1 MNHCKQTVF
10 LILLMFVLL
19 LPLASA
25 EEARAFITVDGCVPL
40 EIREDSAVTAEELV
54 ISKWG
59 NAINPQFGDQIS
71 PSLTNGDTVVDG
83 DISSLRVLLLLA
95 DADGNKYLQ
104 AAVWDADSATYTIT
118 RSQNLPENAYL
129 DTYHEGN
136 AIFLSV
142 GYDTPGF
149 AESGD
154 LDDLAWLYITA
165 EWTDAG
171 AWVVTRVTDG
181 NSFYADYDGERYVIQ
196 DYWDEEVLQMI
207 SQDATLDTF
216 DFVKP
221 FAAEEIG
228 WMEHNTPDEES

>member
-10 LILLMFVLL
+10 LILLMLVLL

-25 EEARAFITVDGCVPL
+25 EGRTFITVDDCVPL
-40 EIREDSAVTAEELV
+40 EIRAGSAVTAEELIV
-54 ISKWG
+54 PKWG
-59 NAINPQFGDQIS
+59 NVINPQFGDQIH
-71 PSLTNGDTVVDG
+71 PSLTNGDTVVEG

-95 DADGNKYLQ
+95 DAD
-104 AAVWDADSATYTIT
+104 SATYAIT
-118 RSQNLPENAYL
+118 RSSNLPENAYL
-129 DTYHEGN
+129 DTYHEGD

-171 AWVVTRVTDG
+171 AWVVTDVTDG
-181 NSFYADYDGERYVIQ
+181 FSFFVDYDDGQYVIR
-196 DYWDEEVLQMI
+196 DYWDEDVLQTI
-207 SQDATLDTF
+207 SRDATLDTF
-216 DFVKP
+216 DFVNP
-221 FAAEEIG
+221 FAAEIG
-228 WMEHNTPDEES
+228 WMK

>member
-1 MNHCKQTVF
+1 MNHCKQTFF
-10 LILLMFVLL
+10 LILLMFALL
-19 LPLASA
+19 VPLASA
-25 EEARAFITVDGCVPL
+25 EGARAFITVDGCVPL
-40 EIREDSAVTAEELV
+40 EIREDSTVTAEELIV
-54 ISKWG
+54 QKSG

-71 PSLTNGDTVVDG
+71 PSLTGGDTVVEG
-83 DISSLRVLLLLA
+83 DVSGLRVLLLLE

-104 AAVWDADSATYTIT
+104 AAVWDADSATYAIT

-136 AIFLSV
+136 DVFLSV

-165 EWTDAG
+165 EWTDTG

-181 NSFYADYDGERYVIQ
+181 SSFFAYYDGEQYVVR
-196 DYWDEEVLQMI
+196 DDWDEVVLQTI
-207 SQDATLDTF
+207 SLDATLDTF
-216 DFVKP
+216 DFVNP
-221 FAAEEIG
+221 FAAEIG
-228 WMEHNTPDEES
+228 WME

>member
-10 LILLMFVLL
+10 LILLMLVLL

-25 EEARAFITVDGCVPL
+25 EGARAFITVDDCVPL
-40 EIREDSAVTAEELV
+40 EIREGSAVTAEELIV
-54 ISKWG
+54 PKWG
-59 NAINPQFGDQIS
+59 NVINPQFGDQIS
-71 PSLTNGDTVVDG
+71 PSLTNGDTVVAG

-95 DADGNKYLQ
+95 DAD
-104 AAVWDADSATYTIT
+104 SATYAIT
-118 RSQNLPENAYL
+118 RSSNLPENAYL
-129 DTYHEGN
+129 DTYHEGD

-165 EWTDAG
+165 EWTDTD
-171 AWVVTRVTDG
+171 AWVVTDVTDG
-181 NSFYADYDGERYVIQ
+181 FSFFVDYDDGQYVIR
-196 DYWDEEVLQMI
+196 DYWDEKVLQTI

-216 DFVKP
+216 DFVNP
-221 FAAEEIG
+221 FAAEIG
-228 WMEHNTPDEES
+228 WMK

>member
-10 LILLMFVLL
+10 LILLMLVLL

-25 EEARAFITVDGCVPL
+25 EGRTFITVDDCVPL
-40 EIREDSAVTAEELV
+40 EIRAGSAVTAEELIV
-54 ISKWG
+54 PKWG
-59 NAINPQFGDQIS
+59 NVINPQFGDQIH
-71 PSLTNGDTVVDG
+71 PSLTNGDTVVQG

-104 AAVWDADSATYTIT
+104 AAVWDADSATYAIT
-118 RSQNLPENAYL
+118 RSSNLPENAYL
-129 DTYHEGN
+129 DTYHEGD

-165 EWTDAG
+165 EWTDTDDGRVLVLRGLRRRAVRHPGLLGRESAANDFAG
-171 AWVVTRVTDG
+171 CNTGHIRLCEPVRGGNRV
-181 NSFYADYDGERYVIQ
+181 
-196 DYWDEEVLQMI
+196 DEVR
-207 SQDATLDTF
+207 
-216 DFVKP
+216 
-221 FAAEEIG
+221 
-228 WMEHNTPDEES
+228 

>member
-10 LILLMFVLL
+10 LILLMLVLL

-25 EEARAFITVDGCVPL
+25 EGARAFITVDDCVPL
-40 EIREDSAVTAEELV
+40 EIRAGSAVTADEL
-54 ISKWG
+54 IIPKWG
-59 NAINPQFGDQIS
+59 NVINPQFGDQIH
-71 PSLTNGDTVVDG
+71 PSLTNDDTVVDG

-104 AAVWDADSATYTIT
+104 AAVWDADSATYAIT
-118 RSQNLPENAYL
+118 RSSNLPENAYL
-129 DTYHEGN
+129 DTYHEGD

-165 EWTDAG
+165 EWTD
-171 AWVVTRVTDG
+171 TDA
-181 NSFYADYDGERYVIQ
+181 FFVDYDDGQYVIR
-196 DYWDEEVLQMI
+196 DYWDEDVLQTI
-207 SQDATLDTF
+207 SRDATLDTF
-216 DFVKP
+216 DFVNP
-221 FAAEEIG
+221 FAAEIG
-228 WMEHNTPDEES
+228 WMK

>member
-10 LILLMFVLL
+10 LILLMLVLL

-25 EEARAFITVDGCVPL
+25 EGRTFITVDDCVPL
-40 EIREDSAVTAEELV
+40 EIRAGSAVTADELV
-54 ISKWG
+54 IPKWG
-59 NAINPQFGDQIS
+59 NVINPQFGDQIS
-71 PSLTNGDTVVDG
+71 PSLTNDDTVVDG
-83 DISSLRVLLLLA
+83 DISSLRVLLVLA

-104 AAVWDADSATYTIT
+104 AAVWEADSATYAIT
-118 RSQNLPENAYL
+118 RSSNLPENAYL
-129 DTYHEGN
+129 DTYHEGD

-181 NSFYADYDGERYVIQ
+181 SSFFAYYDGEQYVVR
-196 DYWDEEVLQMI
+196 DDWDEVVLQTI
-207 SQDATLDTF
+207 SRDATLDTF
-216 DFVKP
+216 DFVNP
-221 FAAEEIG
+221 FAAEIG
-228 WMEHNTPDEES
+228 WMK

>member
-1 MNHCKQTVF
+1 MRHCKQTVF
-10 LILLMFVLL
+10 LILLMLVLL

-25 EEARAFITVDGCVPL
+25 EGRTFITVDGCVPL
-40 EIREDSAVTAEELV
+40 EIREGSAVTAEEIIV
-54 ISKWG
+54 
-59 NAINPQFGDQIS
+59 Q
-71 PSLTNGDTVVDG
+71 G
-83 DISSLRVLLLLA
+83 DISSLRVLLLLE

-104 AAVWDADSATYTIT
+104 AAVWDADSATYAIT
-118 RSQNLPENAYL
+118 RSSNLPENAYL
-129 DTYHEGN
+129 DTYHEGD

-171 AWVVTRVTDG
+171 AWVVNDVTDG
-181 NSFYADYDGERYVIQ
+181 FSFFVDYDDGQYVIR
-196 DYWDEEVLQMI
+196 DYWDEDVLQTI

-216 DFVKP
+216 DFVNP
-221 FAAEEIG
+221 FAAEIG
-228 WMEHNTPDEES
+228 WMK